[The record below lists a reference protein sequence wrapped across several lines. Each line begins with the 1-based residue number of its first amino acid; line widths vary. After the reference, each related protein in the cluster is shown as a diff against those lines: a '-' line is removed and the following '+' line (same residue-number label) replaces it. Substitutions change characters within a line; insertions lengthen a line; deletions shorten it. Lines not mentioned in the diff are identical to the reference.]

1 MEGAMKSVLE
11 FRRMREQGEK
21 ISMVTCYDTW
31 SAKIIQST
39 AIDCILIGDSSA
51 MVMHG
56 HPSTVFM
63 EVETIALHT
72 RAVAKGAPGKF
83 LVGDIPF
90 LAHRKG
96 LKPLMEAVEQLMKA
110 GAHSVKV
117 EGARGHLEEVAHVV
131 ESGVPVMGH
140 LGLTPQSVNQ
150 LGGFKVQG
158 KGEETARQMIE
169 DAQSL
174 EQAGCFALVLE
185 CIPASL
191 AGEITE
197 TLSIPTI
204 GIGSG
209 PDTSGQVL
217 VLQDLLG
224 MDPSF
229 KPKFVRQY
237 LDGFHLIHNA
247 LENYNLDVKA
257 GSFPVQKESFV

>member
-1 MEGAMKSVLE
+1 MNSVLD
-11 FRRMREQGEK
+11 FLKKKNQGEP

-31 SAKIIQST
+31 SARILNDS
-39 AIDCILIGDSSA
+39 AIDSILVGDSAS

-56 HPSTVFM
+56 HPSTVYADTEMMAFH
-63 EVETIALHT
+63 V
-72 RAVAKGAPGKF
+72 RAVARGAPKKF
-83 LVGDIPF
+83 LIGDIPF

-96 LKPLMEAVEQLMKA
+96 RSALMDTVEILMKA
-110 GAHSVKV
+110 GAHSVKL
-117 EGARGHLEEVAHVV
+117 EGAQGHLEDVAHVV

-158 KGEETARQMIE
+158 KGEETARRIAE
-169 DAQSL
+169 DAVGL
-174 EQAGCFALVLE
+174 EAAGCFAVVLE
-185 CIPASL
+185 CIPAPL
-191 AGEITE
+191 AAEITD

-209 PDTSGQVL
+209 PETSGQVL

-229 KPKFVRQY
+229 QPKFVRRY
-237 LDGFHLIHNA
+237 LDGYELIRDAVNQFD
-247 LENYNLDVKA
+247 EDVKA
-257 GSFPVQKESFV
+257 RSFPVKKESFV